1 VAVRALR
8 PRHTLGHLTLKRE
21 AGPFIF
27 SVTAY
32 PGGAVLPSHQ
42 HRDAYLCLA
51 LQGEFEERADGKQLL
66 CPSGTLL
73 AHPPGR
79 THENRFGSQ
88 GAACLNIFP
97 QEAWLAT
104 HLRRFPFGTE
114 ASWTSRRLEA
124 LGQGLLKELRA
135 GDAASSLAAESLALE
150 ILAEALRSGAPRGQG
165 HPIWLSRVID
175 LIEADPSAPLGLSE
189 LAEAAG
195 VSPGHLARSIRA
207 RFHMSLGAY
216 VRERRLERARDLI
229 LRSRHPL
236 NDIAAQTGFYDQSH
250 FNRAFKARFGLAPSA
265 LRG

>member
-1 VAVRALR
+1 VAVRALMAT
-8 PRHTLGHLTLKRE
+8 HTLGRLTLKRE

-32 PGGAVLPSHQ
+32 RGDTVLPPHQ

-51 LQGEFEERADGKQLL
+51 LRGEFEERADGRQLL

-97 QEAWLAT
+97 QPAWLDA
-104 HLRRFPFGTE
+104 HLRRFPFGAE
-114 ASWTSRRLEA
+114 ASWASRRLEA
-124 LGQGLLKELRA
+124 LGQGLLKELHTE
-135 GDAASSLAAESLALE
+135 DAAASLAAESLALE
-150 ILAEALRSGAPRGQG
+150 ILAEALRSEGPRGLG
-165 HPIWLSRVID
+165 HPAWLSRVID

-189 LAEAAG
+189 LAGAAG
-195 VSPGHLARSIRA
+195 VSPGHLARGIRA

-216 VRERRLERARDLI
+216 VRERRLARARDLV
-229 LRSRHPL
+229 LRSRQPL
-236 NDIAAQTGFYDQSH
+236 TRIAALTGFYDQSH
-250 FNRAFKARFGLAPSA
+250 FNRAFKARFGVAPSA